1 MGIYHLFNRCILFLD
16 KLKNMKQKDDPL
28 LPEVY
33 DYLNKFDFPLAFLI
47 QKKFKIGFSRAE
59 KILKQIESKKIE
71 AK

>member
-1 MGIYHLFNRCILFLD
+1 
-16 KLKNMKQKDDPL
+16 MKQKDDPL